1 MSQGARVGRS
11 LMNHGLDICL
21 SVTEFTS
28 QSKERKMQY
37 SLGMVLD
44 KESFK

>member
-1 MSQGARVGRS
+1 MSQGARVGMS
-11 LMNHGLDICL
+11 LMSHGLDICF

-28 QSKERKMQY
+28 QSKERKAQY
-37 SLGMVLD
+37 SLGMALD